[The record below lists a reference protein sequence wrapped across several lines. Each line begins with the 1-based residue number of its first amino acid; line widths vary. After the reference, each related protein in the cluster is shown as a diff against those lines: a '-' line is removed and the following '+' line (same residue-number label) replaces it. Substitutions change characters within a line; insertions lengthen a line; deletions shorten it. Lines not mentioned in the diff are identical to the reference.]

1 MWEAGDLGLIKLSGA
16 IKSKRGFI
24 GGGNRMRK
32 VNGDQSHL
40 WTGGKAM
47 RMHDKV
53 LKPFEEIKQRQTHV
67 FGIFWVGHEYDAKN
81 NDQEK

>member
-1 MWEAGDLGLIKLSGA
+1 MWEARDLGLIKLSGA

-24 GGGNRMRK
+24 GGNGMRK

-53 LKPFEEIKQRQTHV
+53 LKAFRRNKTATNTC
-67 FGIFWVGHEYDAKN
+67 FWDFLGRA
-81 NDQEK
+81 